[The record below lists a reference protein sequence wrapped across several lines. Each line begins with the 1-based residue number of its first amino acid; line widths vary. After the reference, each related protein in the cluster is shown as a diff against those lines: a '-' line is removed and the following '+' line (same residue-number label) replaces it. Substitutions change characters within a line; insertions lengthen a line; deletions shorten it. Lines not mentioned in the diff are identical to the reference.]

1 MKCAIYVRVSRS
13 DLNLENQIIPL
24 EEYAK
29 RFKYDY
35 TIFKEKESTR
45 NTRPIQ
51 YDLYNR
57 LKKREFD
64 VLLIYKLDRWAR
76 SLSELIEHINTLT
89 IEKGVQV
96 ISYTENLDFSSAM
109 GRMVFHM
116 IGAFSEFERELIR
129 ERTIAGL
136 DRARAKGVRLGRP
149 PKKKPRKKQGGFS

>member
-1 MKCAIYVRVSRS
+1 M
-13 DLNLENQIIPL
+13 
-24 EEYAK
+24 
-29 RFKYDY
+29 
-35 TIFKEKESTR
+35 
-45 NTRPIQ
+45 
-51 YDLYNR
+51 
-57 LKKREFD
+57 
-64 VLLIYKLDRWAR
+64 LIYKLDRWAR